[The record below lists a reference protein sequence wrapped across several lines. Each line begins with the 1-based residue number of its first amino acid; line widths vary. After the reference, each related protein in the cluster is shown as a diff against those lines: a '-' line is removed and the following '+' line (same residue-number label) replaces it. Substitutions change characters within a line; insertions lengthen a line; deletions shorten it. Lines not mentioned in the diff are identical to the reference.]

1 MNPTDFA
8 IQTVQQ
14 GLRTS
19 EGRSQTFPT
28 IHESAGYIS
37 HILYDTVPLA
47 ASSVNSPDRFFTVPM
62 GSTQNGLQ
70 KNDVHTNMREGSKL
84 PAGQNVLV
92 TGLSIAW
99 ILPTALRLPTILEA
113 IDTILRNSR
122 LRLVVPPR
130 EYEIE
135 IPGSLLCA
143 PKGLYTAGV
152 ATFPV
157 LVGNE
162 TAPMMYNFGIEV
174 PLTGVNSAPV
184 NFYVEHMISD
194 DYGDITVLIPGGT
207 ATPLNNVRRQI
218 RLHGALERP
227 T

>member
-1 MNPTDFA
+1 MSLTDMA
-8 IQTVQQ
+8 IAQVQQ
-14 GLRTS
+14 GLRTES
-19 EGRSQTFPT
+19 GHSQTFPT
-28 IHESAGYIS
+28 IHENAGYIS
-37 HILYDTVPLA
+37 HVLYDTVPLA
-47 ASSVNSPDRFFTVPM
+47 ASSAISPDRFFTVPL
-62 GSTQNGLQ
+62 GGTQNGLQ
-70 KNDVHTNMREGSKL
+70 KNEVHTNMREGSKL

-92 TGLSIAW
+92 SGLSVAW

-122 LRLVVPPR
+122 IRLVVPPR

-135 IPGSLLCA
+135 IPGALLAA
-143 PKGLYTAGV
+143 PKAVYTAGV

-162 TAPMMYNFGIEV
+162 NAPMMYNFGIEV

-194 DYGDITVLIPGGT
+194 DYGDITVLIPGGA

-218 RLHGALERP
+218 RLHGSLERP